1 MFGKIRNR
9 ADCEET
15 AQNRADGNTL
25 ENDQRVAL
33 SREEIRAIHHELKT
47 LSDSNEHER
56 KRKDFLLSEIRA
68 EGLHLA
74 HLKQKRPFYGSRED
88 TL

>member
-1 MFGKIRNR
+1 MFKKIRNR
-9 ADCEET
+9 ADREET
-15 AQNRADGNTL
+15 AQNRADRNTL

-33 SREEIRAIHHELKT
+33 SRGEIRAIHHEIKT
-47 LSDSNEHER
+47 LSDYDEHDR

-74 HLKQKRPFYGSRED
+74 HLKQKRPYYESRKD